1 MRNECNIIRDILP
14 LYIEGMVSDDTVSFV
29 EEHLHHCSECQEN
42 LAKLKAP
49 TEIDNLQKDTATR
62 QNEAVPLKILKKKLQ
77 RRRIITAAI
86 SVILTVAAL
95 IGGFVLLTQPNLINV
110 SDAAISVEQVYRFE
124 TEDGPQFFVLYRDRS
139 SGLRTSESKT
149 LWDENRETPTLVVNG
164 KRSILNLAPSGP
176 EFHQILFAEAQAY
189 DADTWDDETQD
200 YKMVDY
206 ATVKFGNTVIWTE
219 QADGTREVPEYVYA
233 LYDQDRHP
241 DRYTGATYGD
251 EWIEIRYADGH
262 AVRWDYAG
270 NVLLDTSQ
278 NEAQ

>member
-42 LAKLKAP
+42 FAKLKAP
-49 TEIDNLQKDTATR
+49 TEIDDLQRDTATR

-77 RRRIITAAI
+77 RKRIITAAI

-95 IGGFVLLTQPNLINV
+95 LGGFILLTQPDLINV

-124 TEDGPQFFVLYRDRS
+124 TEDGPQFFVLYRDRYSGHS
-139 SGLRTSESKT
+139 SSESNT
-149 LWDENRETPTLVVNG
+149 LWDENREAPTLVINR
-164 KRSILNLAPSGP
+164 KRAILNLAPTDS
-176 EFHQILFAEAQAY
+176 EIHQILFAGAQAH
-189 DADTWDDETQD
+189 DTGTWDGKAQD
-200 YKMVDY
+200 FKMIDY
-206 ATVKFGNTVIWTE
+206 TTVKFGNTVIWTE
-219 QADGTREVPEYVYA
+219 QTDSTQEVPEYVYVF
-233 LYDQDRHP
+233 YDQYRHP

-251 EWIEIRYADGH
+251 DWIEIWYADGR
-262 AVRWDYAG
+262 AIRWDYEG